1 MASTGKIFMQ
11 AENVSK
17 VFKVGE
23 QDVEVLKAV
32 NMEIHEGDFAII
44 FGPSGSGKST
54 LLHCLLGLEAPT
66 SGKIM
71 VDGKDFYAMNEDERA
86 IYRRHR
92 VGMIYQQP
100 LWISSM
106 NIIDNVVF
114 ALHLLD
120 HDPAL
125 INQKGMQV
133 LERVGMQDWATYRP
147 RELSSGQQQKVSLAR
162 SLVIDPVLIVA
173 DEPTGNLDTVSGQNL
188 IQTFLDVNAKGLTII
203 MITHELEYLKYANR
217 LIHVVDGEVVE
228 NYITKKRVT
237 KVKVGEESKDNKT
250 ITLHDKDYAQ
260 KLGL

>member
-1 MASTGKIFMQ
+1 MQ
-11 AENVSK
+11 ARDVSK

-23 QDVEVLKAV
+23 QDVNVLKSV

-66 SGKIM
+66 SGTIQ
-71 VDGKDFYAMNEDERA
+71 VDGKDFYTMNEDERA
-86 IYRRHR
+86 TFRRHR

-100 LWISSM
+100 LWINSM
-106 NIIDNVVF
+106 NIMENVVF

-120 HDPAL
+120 FDVNL
-125 INQKGMQV
+125 IDQKGKKV
-133 LERVGMQDWATYRP
+133 LEMVGMNEWATYRP

-228 NYITKKRVT
+228 NYSTKNRVT
-237 KVKVGEESKDNKT
+237 KVEIGEESESGGN
-250 ITLHDKDYAQ
+250 ITLHDHEYAK
-260 KLGL
+260 KLNL

>member
-1 MASTGKIFMQ
+1 MQ
-11 AENVSK
+11 ADNVSK

-23 QDVEVLKAV
+23 QNVEVLKGV

-66 SGKIM
+66 TGKIT
-71 VDGKDFYAMNEDERA
+71 VDGKDFYTMNEDERA

-120 HDPAL
+120 HNPDL
-125 INQKGMQV
+125 IQQKGMHV
-133 LERVGMQDWATYRP
+133 LEMVGMQDWATYRP

-162 SLVIDPVLIVA
+162 SLVIDPLLIVA

-217 LIHVVDGEVVE
+217 LIHVVDGQVVE
-228 NYITKKRVT
+228 NYVTKNRVT
-237 KVKVGEESKDNKT
+237 KVKIGEESKDKRT

-260 KLGL
+260 KLNL